1 MKQQFFDDFDEYEDF
16 GNKHSGKKGK
26 QKRREKANKRGGER
40 RMTREEAA
48 DEWSRLFGCCENIED
63 IQLTPKRAQSV
74 SKPQYTPP
82 AQERAE
88 RLPIK
93 PRAESAS
100 QDNRPTF
107 GRVSPPASPPTITGE
122 HVRTIR
128 GNIIDFERLAGIE
141 KVENEHNGQQ
151 TYGIKFL
158 FAGNQNK
165 FRVAW
170 FNQNMRER
178 DAVYNREF
186 AYWHQIQTEQ
196 GDKV

>member
-16 GNKHSGKKGK
+16 GSRHSGKKGK

-63 IQLTPKRAQSV
+63 IQLTPKRTTPSL
-74 SKPQYTPP
+74 KPQYTPP
-82 AQERAE
+82 TKERPE
-88 RLPIK
+88 RSLVK
-93 PRAESAS
+93 PRTESTS
-100 QDNRPTF
+100 VDSRPAF
-107 GRVSPPASPPTITGE
+107 GRTTTPFSAPTITGE

-128 GNIIDFERLAGIE
+128 GNIIDFERLAGME
-141 KVENEHNGQQ
+141 KVENEYNGQQ

-196 GDKV
+196 GDKA